1 MNPNPMHKD
10 MRMKLR
16 TDITKLY
23 ETYNVDTCRKVRDSL
38 RELQRLNGNE

>member
-10 MRMKLR
+10 LR

-23 ETYNVDTCRKVRDSL
+23 ETYNIDTCRKVRDSL